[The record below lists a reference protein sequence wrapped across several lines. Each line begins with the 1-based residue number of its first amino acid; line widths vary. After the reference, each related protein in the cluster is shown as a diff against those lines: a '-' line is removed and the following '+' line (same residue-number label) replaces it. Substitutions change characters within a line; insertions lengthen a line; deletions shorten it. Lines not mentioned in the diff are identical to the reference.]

1 MTPPHLTPYNLIA
14 DSPNIEPTPYRPLYG
29 GPYRLSM
36 GEVLHGA
43 ALPYTDLGLV
53 FDEVSYATPLLGDSG
68 DGMGS
73 TSLTLYKF
81 LLTSNYP
88 QWVEKDIVLSFGTP
102 TPLDLIGGHLRS
114 FMEGTDSGTWFIKV
128 GHMLAD
134 SEYLYLEIL
143 SGGRECSV
151 VQAIGTGTDC
161 STLRAI
167 AISSICS
174 ICMPEGER
182 WSRCPPLPPV
192 LPPAPPPMIR
202 CDNRWGMVNE

>member
-1 MTPPHLTPYNLIA
+1 
-14 DSPNIEPTPYRPLYG
+14 
-29 GPYRLSM
+29 M

-53 FDEVSYATPLLGDSG
+53 FDEVSYATPLLGDRD
-68 DGMGS
+68 DGMSS

-88 QWVEKDIVLSFGTP
+88 QWVEKDIVLSLGTP
-102 TPLDLIGGHLRS
+102 IPLDL
-114 FMEGTDSGTWFIKV
+114 MEGNDSGTWSIKV
-128 GHMLAD
+128 GYMLAD

-161 STLRAI
+161 TTLHPI

-192 LPPAPPPMIR
+192 LPPPPPPMIG